1 MNVKL
6 LQFDATTQLA
16 IRQHVNEAA
25 PSTVVTYLLWLL
37 LGWVGAQYF
46 YLSAKAAQGH
56 RMFYFVWGV
65 ICLCTFNFA
74 GFGWLLDAFANL
86 FHIKYIKDTHEDVII
101 EQFKNYEEACTKGAE
116 LAKLLNSKPDT
127 SDKTYDDHVWTGK
140 GV

>member
-16 IRQHVNEAA
+16 IRQQVNEAA

-56 RMFYFVWGV
+56 RTFYFVWGV
-65 ICLCTFNFA
+65 ICLCTFNFV

-86 FHIKYIKDTHEDVII
+86 FHIKCIKDTHEDVII
-101 EQFKNYEEACTKGAE
+101 DQFTEHSKTLTTGAPI
-116 LAKLLNSKPDT
+116 SKEVFHKPV
-127 SDKTYDDHVWTGK
+127 SGDKTYDDHVWTGK
-140 GV
+140 GD